1 MPYMLVRRPS
11 SNTYAVKTMATG
23 RIHGW
28 TTEDKARAQLRV
40 LEAAYKSGG
49 K

>member
-1 MPYMLVRRPS
+1 MLVRRPS

-23 RIHGW
+23 KTHGW
-28 TTEDKARAQLRV
+28 TTKANAEAQMRILN
-40 LEAAYKSGG
+40 AALKSGG